1 VYIFI
6 GVYIYVYIYTLI
18 YAFIYRERCNIY
30 VYIYIWDCIRE
41 EILDK
46 LGVLKNPEG
55 KYICVYVY
63 MYVCMYIK
71 VLGYIHVYI

>member
-1 VYIFI
+1 M
-6 GVYIYVYIYTLI
+6 YIYM
-18 YAFIYRERCNIY
+18 
-30 VYIYIWDCIRE
+30 YIYIFMGLYRRE
-41 EILDK
+41 EILNK

-63 MYVCMYIK
+63 IYVCMYIK